1 MSNSIQ
7 YPVTPTAA
15 GWADVPLPFSLAT
28 QVGELIFVSGQ
39 ASTDEN
45 GQIVPGTFE
54 EEFRRTME
62 NLRRLL
68 HAAGSDFDK
77 VVQVRSYVRDAANVK
92 LYNELYRE
100 YFPQPQPARTTLTNC
115 LPEALH
121 FEIEC
126 IAVPS

>member
-1 MSNSIQ
+1 MSNVIQ
-7 YPVTPTAA
+7 YPVKPEDA
-15 GWADVPLPFSLAT
+15 GWSNVPLPFSLAT
-28 QVGELIFVSGQ
+28 QVGNLIFVSGQ

-62 NLRRLL
+62 NLRKLL
-68 HAAGSDFDK
+68 LAAGSDFDK
-77 VVQVRSYVRDAANVK
+77 VVQVRSYIRDAANVK

-100 YFPQPQPARTTLTNC
+100 YFPEPRPARTTLTNC

-126 IAVPS
+126 IALAG